1 MIPLLDITY
10 ESLGKAFGQKLVYHE
25 ETLRRLNEATKYR
38 KWTGDQTAE
47 QLTARN
53 RMALFPENA
62 EVIYVAEDI
71 WVVTMPC
78 FCSPMDC
85 TMIFPK
91 ACSSPSREIMY
102 FPWNS
107 QPVHQNAAQ
116 PDTVHSASSKE
127 RTTFKNTN
135 LHRVCAT
142 FLSPCQFHSGRDFSR
157 PESMIAPYLTSLQKR
172 LKPHDIQVGSY
183 PILFKGVFVSLI
195 GRDLQH
201 KNKDDP
207 NAEGRVWLAEVAQEV
222 EREIGGRIV
231 SDEEVAAQKSGTISL
246 ETSNSAGK
254 KIEPESVKP
263 SGEAQASASE
273 EGGKAKF

>member
-1 MIPLLDITY
+1 
-10 ESLGKAFGQKLVYHE
+10 
-25 ETLRRLNEATKYR
+25 
-38 KWTGDQTAE
+38 
-47 QLTARN
+47 
-53 RMALFPENA
+53 
-62 EVIYVAEDI
+62 
-71 WVVTMPC
+71 
-78 FCSPMDC
+78 
-85 TMIFPK
+85 
-91 ACSSPSREIMY
+91 
-102 FPWNS
+102 
-107 QPVHQNAAQ
+107 
-116 PDTVHSASSKE
+116 
-127 RTTFKNTN
+127 
-135 LHRVCAT
+135 
-142 FLSPCQFHSGRDFSR
+142 
-157 PESMIAPYLTSLQKR
+157 MIAPYLTSLQKR